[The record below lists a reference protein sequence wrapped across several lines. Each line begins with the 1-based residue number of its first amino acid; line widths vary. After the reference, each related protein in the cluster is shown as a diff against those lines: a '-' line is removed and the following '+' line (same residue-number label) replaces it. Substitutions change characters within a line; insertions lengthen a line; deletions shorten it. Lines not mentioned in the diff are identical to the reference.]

1 MQQFILEV
9 GLNFIGLT
17 HALHSGS
24 LLSPN
29 ILRGVKCAHTLSLFI
44 YFAQQAFS
52 LQTHPTNER
61 AQGHCFPKTFLP
73 QSNNTNR
80 LTPKY

>member
-1 MQQFILEV
+1 MQQYILEV
-9 GLNFIGLT
+9 GLIFIGLT

-44 YFAQQAFS
+44 DFAQRAFS
-52 LQTHPTNER
+52 LQIHPTNEC
-61 AQGHCFPKTFLP
+61 AQGHCFPK
-73 QSNNTNR
+73 NYI
-80 LTPKY
+80 TPKQQHQPISA

>member
-9 GLNFIGLT
+9 GLIFIGLT
-17 HALHSGS
+17 HALYSGS

-44 YFAQQAFS
+44 YFAQRAFP

-61 AQGHCFPKTFLP
+61 AQGHCFPKTFFP